1 MSGPRR
7 RLARLVAAWAAKA
20 FDLAFLAGCLFY
32 IAHTVP
38 DLVGAWPQ
46 MRQAFQQEVERLDAE
61 CRER

>member
-7 RLARLVAAWAAKA
+7 PLARGVAGWAAKA

-38 DLVGAWPQ
+38 ELVEAWPQ

-61 CRER
+61 CRGR